1 LEGKL
6 EELTD
11 KLEEQQEIR
20 SEWERKRKRIEE
32 ETKKLQKL
40 HSVQM
45 QKIKKRLYEHKERE
59 GELEDELKSTIQ
71 TKNKVEDDLHQDKR
85 QLKSVERELA
95 SVLSDKERISN
106 TKQLLE
112 KRIEKTRRCHHTR
125 ERKTKC

>member
-1 LEGKL
+1 LKNDNLSAPDTETELQGLLRKEEEEKMERVAHQKELEGKL

-45 QKIKKRLYEHKERE
+45 QKIKK
-59 GELEDELKSTIQ
+59 TF
-71 TKNKVEDDLHQDKR
+71 V
-85 QLKSVERELA
+85 
-95 SVLSDKERISN
+95 
-106 TKQLLE
+106 
-112 KRIEKTRRCHHTR
+112 
-125 ERKTKC
+125 